1 MQRSSRL
8 FRQGHRLSVLI
19 SVLASVLVLACSTSA
34 LANELWVAP
43 AESPA
48 NKEVGNWAVAHLDPL
63 GRRTHFGFH
72 VPAGITSFTKAVVV
86 LIPPTTGT
94 LTYNLNISVAKSAES
109 QNAFHQ
115 QLLGLTSVVTAG
127 SLTEIDVTSIVPG
140 TLVVPGGTYVSLTFG
155 TPGTTQVLGMRFEYE
170 GPQNLFGTG
179 TNWAVAG
186 IPSINRQCFLGEIM
200 LSAGTV
206 TLGVPASGQL
216 FLISQNTALFSLL
229 GTTYGGDGV
238 TTFAL
243 PDLRGAAPNKLTY
256 SICDQGVFPIRR

>member
-1 MQRSSRL
+1 MTRSSKL

-19 SVLASVLVLACSTSA
+19 SVLAPVLVLACSASA

-72 VPAGITSFTKAVVV
+72 VPDDITAFTKAVVV
-86 LIPPTTGT
+86 LIPSATGT
-94 LTYNLNISVAKSAES
+94 LTYNLNISVAKSGES

-127 SLTEIDVTSIVPG
+127 ALTEIDVSALIPG
-140 TLVVPGGTYVSLTFG
+140 SLVVPGGTYVSLTFG
-155 TPGTTQVLGMRFEYE
+155 TPGTTQVLGMRFVYE
-170 GPQNLFGTG
+170 GSQNLFGTD
-179 TNWAVAG
+179 TSRAVAG
-186 IPSINRQCFLGEIM
+186 TRSIIRECFLGEIM
-200 LSAGTV
+200 LSAGTT
-206 TLGVPASGQL
+206 TLGIPTAGQL
-216 FLISQNTALFSLL
+216 LLISQNTALFLLL
-229 GTTYGGDGV
+229 GTTFGGNGS

-243 PDLRGAAPNKLTY
+243 PDLRGVAPNKLTY
-256 SICDQGVFPIRR
+256 SICDDGIFPSPR